1 MYANTLPARPRLERL
16 GGGKVKKGARSQKPE
31 GTTFAEI
38 LLAPG
43 FLLLIKESED
53 IVAQPK
59 VAIVL
64 GSDSDY
70 PVIEDMIK
78 ILKDFGIEH
87 ELTISSA
94 HRSPQRTQK
103 YAAELEQRGVQ
114 VVIACAGAAAHLA
127 GVIASHTILP
137 VIGVPI
143 DSSPLNGLD
152 ALLSTSMMPAGVP
165 VATMGIGKSGASN
178 AAVLAAQI
186 LARSNPELSERL
198 RKYKG
203 KLAARV
209 EERDRE
215 LRKARDV

>member
-1 MYANTLPARPRLERL
+1 MIETL
-16 GGGKVKKGARSQKPE
+16 KG
-31 GTTFAEI
+31 
-38 LLAPG
+38 
-43 FLLLIKESED
+43 
-53 IVAQPK
+53 
-59 VAIVL
+59 
-64 GSDSDY
+64 
-70 PVIEDMIK
+70 
-78 ILKDFGIEH
+78 FGIEH

-94 HRSPQRTQK
+94 HRSPERTQK
-103 YAAELEQRGVQ
+103 YALELEQRGVQ

-127 GVIASHTILP
+127 GVIAAHTILP

-186 LARSNPELSERL
+186 LARNNPELAGRL
-198 RKYKG
+198 RKYKA

>member
-1 MYANTLPARPRLERL
+1 VN
-16 GGGKVKKGARSQKPE
+16 
-31 GTTFAEI
+31 
-38 LLAPG
+38 
-43 FLLLIKESED
+43 
-53 IVAQPK
+53 QPK

-70 PVIEDMIK
+70 PVIQDMIK

-87 ELTISSA
+87 EWTVSSA
-94 HRSPQRTQK
+94 HRSPERTHR
-103 YAAELEQRGVQ
+103 YAAALEERGIQ

-127 GVIASHTILP
+127 GVIASQTILP

-186 LARSNPELSERL
+186 LARNDPKLADRL
-198 RKYKG
+198 RQYK
-203 KLAARV
+203 KQLADRV
-209 EERDRE
+209 EQRDRE
-215 LRKARDV
+215 LTRIIHEGS